1 MDVYVGACLASLLDI
16 FSINSV
22 VGVGNS
28 LPDIFQKLDFWGRD
42 QHQRVRIYHLLPV
55 GHVFLVIWEE
65 EYDTSRTR

>member
-28 LPDIFQKLDFWGRD
+28 LPDIFQKLDFLG
-42 QHQRVRIYHLLPV
+42 
-55 GHVFLVIWEE
+55 
-65 EYDTSRTR
+65 